1 MSAASPERAD
11 RRVTIDAIGDYRDR
25 IDVRSPS
32 EFALDHLPGA
42 TNHPVLDDAER
53 ARIGTRHAMESAFA
67 ARHAGA
73 AIVARNIAGMLEGAF
88 RDKPRDWAPLV
99 YCWRGGKR
107 SGAFAHVLR
116 EVGWD
121 AKTLEGGYKA
131 YRRHVVA
138 RLAALPPAL
147 RFRVVHGVTGSGKS
161 RLLASLRTAGAQV
174 LDLEDLA
181 AHRGSVLG
189 GLPERPQPSQKMFE
203 SLLLK
208 ELNGLDSEKEIF
220 VEGES
225 KKIGQLQV
233 PDVLIARMRASE
245 CLLLDT
251 APEARVAL
259 LLDEY
264 RHFFADPAALGA
276 QLDCLVAMHGRERVA
291 EWKSLAD
298 AGAWPDLVA
307 RLLAEHYDPAYRRS
321 AAHNFP
327 RLAMAPRIRIESPEP
342 AAFEAAARGL
352 VQGAGTEAA
361 EHVAAV
367 GLVKIAERVAQ

>member
-1 MSAASPERAD
+1 VKSTSIDVSGLDGCDAVLDARSPAEYAEDHVPGAAS
-11 RRVTIDAIGDYRDR
+11 
-25 IDVRSPS
+25 
-32 EFALDHLPGA
+32 F
-42 TNHPVLDDAER
+42 PVLSDEER
-53 ARIGTRHAMESAFA
+53 ARVGTLYKQESPFA
-67 ARHAGA
+67 AKKIGA
-73 AIVARNIAGMLEGAF
+73 ALVARNIADHVEKSFIEKEKGW
-88 RDKPRDWAPLV
+88 KPLV

-107 SGAFAHVLR
+107 SGAFAHILR
-116 EVGWD
+116 EIGWD

-131 YRRHVVA
+131 YRRHVVDQ
-138 RLAALPPAL
+138 LAVLPQGL